1 MQIAVLSH
9 QSKIATKIE
18 FEIKGGESDDWKKL
32 GRISLDSNANTN
44 FQARELKQAN
54 INDIEARFI
63 RLILRANHVN
73 NQNIFNQVGLIS
85 ISFYGVRSEDLP
97 PIQDRFGNSKS
108 SSGEIDNNTRARI
121 IELQSK
127 KKRAVEQEQYD
138 LAKDIKDE
146 IDRLKT
152 IAAQIV
158 TLE

>member
-18 FEIKGGESDDWKKL
+18 FEIRINDSEEWKKL
-32 GRISLDSNANTN
+32 GRISLDSNVNTN

-85 ISFYGVRSEDLP
+85 ISFYGMRSEELP
-97 PIQDRFGNSKS
+97 PIQDRFANSKS
-108 SSGEIDNNTRARI
+108 GGGDMDSNTRARI
-121 IELQSK
+121 IQL
-127 KKRAVEQEQYD
+127 
-138 LAKDIKDE
+138 
-146 IDRLKT
+146 
-152 IAAQIV
+152 
-158 TLE
+158 